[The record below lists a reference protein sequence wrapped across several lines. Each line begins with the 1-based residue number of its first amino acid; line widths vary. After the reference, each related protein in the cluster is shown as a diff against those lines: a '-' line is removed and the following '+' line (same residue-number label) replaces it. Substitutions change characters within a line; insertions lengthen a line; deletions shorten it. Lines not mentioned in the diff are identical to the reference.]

1 MFCDLVD
8 WTCNLILIT
17 SKGEIANLVIVIRN
31 EYRRRN
37 RSKKLLYLVVIPAIP
52 PHIAVSL
59 AFNLQE
65 VIWEGINKGKKERK
79 KKKKRVF
86 YCPSGGFF
94 FFPL

>member
-1 MFCDLVD
+1 
-8 WTCNLILIT
+8 LIT

-37 RSKKLLYLVVIPAIP
+37 RRKKLLYLVVIPAIP

-65 VIWEGINKGKKERK
+65 VI
-79 KKKKRVF
+79 
-86 YCPSGGFF
+86 
-94 FFPL
+94 